1 MSETSGSVPGATQAD
16 APNVPNVPN
25 AAAAGQD
32 CPAVVQRLI
41 EQAHATFV
49 DEHTLDG
56 WLADGGECVV
66 LLMGDPVRFPESLDV
81 AAVLPELAH
90 VAAVR
95 FGRALRLAVA
105 TRAGE
110 NAIARRFGSLRWP
123 ALLWLRDGQYVTVLS
138 GMMDWD
144 DYVKCVADALASP
157 TTRAPSI
164 GIPVNVAGGSSGC
177 H

>member
-1 MSETSGSVPGATQAD
+1 MSETSDSTNGAMLPA
-16 APNVPNVPN
+16 ASN
-25 AAAAGQD
+25 ALAGGQD
-32 CPAVVQRLI
+32 CLPVVQRLI

-81 AAVLPELAH
+81 AVVLPELARI
-90 VAAVR
+90 AASR
-95 FGRALRLAVA
+95 FGRSLRLAVA

-123 ALLWLRDGQYVTVLS
+123 ALLWLRDGEYVTLLS

-144 DYVKCVADALASP
+144 DYVKRVTDALASP

-164 GIPVNVAGGSSGC
+164 GIPVNVAGDSSGC

>member
-1 MSETSGSVPGATQAD
+1 MSETSGSADGAMQPTASS
-16 APNVPNVPN
+16 AM
-25 AAAAGQD
+25 AGGGD
-32 CPAVVQRLI
+32 CPPVVQRLI
-41 EQAHATFV
+41 EHAHATFV

-66 LLMGDPVRFPESLDV
+66 LLAGDVVRFPESLDV
-81 AAVLPELAH
+81 AAVLPELAGL
-90 VAAVR
+90 AASR
-95 FGRALRLAVA
+95 FDRALRLAVA

-123 ALLWLRDGQYVTVLS
+123 ALLWLRDGAYVTVLS

-144 DYVKCVADALASP
+144 DYVMRVSEALASP
-157 TTRAPSI
+157 TTRPPSI
-164 GIPVNVAGGSSGC
+164 GIPVTVAGGSSGC

>member
-1 MSETSGSVPGATQAD
+1 MTDTSGLGHDATSERVD
-16 APNVPNVPN
+16 LPP
-25 AAAAGQD
+25 
-32 CPAVVQRLI
+32 VVQRLI
-41 EQAHATFV
+41 EHAHAALV
-49 DEHTLDG
+49 DEQTLDA

-66 LLMGDPVRFPESLDV
+66 LLLGDPVRFPESLDV
-81 AAVLPELAH
+81 AAVLPELASL
-90 VAAVR
+90 AATR
-95 FGRALRLAVA
+95 FGRTLRLAVA

-123 ALLWLRDGQYVTVLS
+123 ALLWLRDSGYVTVLP

-144 DYVKCVADALASP
+144 EYVARVADALALP

-164 GIPVNVAGGSSGC
+164 GIPVNVAGGQAGC

>member
-1 MSETSGSVPGATQAD
+1 MCRRSGGRPGL
-16 APNVPNVPN
+16 
-25 AAAAGQD
+25 
-32 CPAVVQRLI
+32 PAVVQRLI
-41 EQAHATFV
+41 EAHATFV

-110 NAIARRFGSLRWP
+110 NAIARRFGSRAGP
-123 ALLWLRDGQYVTVLS
+123 RCCGCAT
-138 GMMDWD
+138 
-144 DYVKCVADALASP
+144 AS
-157 TTRAPSI
+157 T
-164 GIPVNVAGGSSGC
+164 
-177 H
+177 